1 MRILM
6 LASEVAPFAK
16 TGGLA
21 DVAGSL
27 PKALAAL
34 GHDVRVVMPAYSAIE
49 AAAVSGRW
57 GVVADP
63 VQLRVP
69 IGGGLAPA
77 GVFRANLP
85 DSEVPV
91 YFVAERAMFDRPNLY
106 GYSDDPYRFAFFS
119 RAALDLVIGAWGW
132 RPDVVQA
139 HDWHAAPA
147 IAWLSTAGQ
156 ADERYRNLPTVLT
169 IHNLMHQGRGPR
181 SVLAYLGIDSRRL
194 IEEGPGEVNFMARG
208 IYHATMINTVSPTYA
223 REILTPEYG
232 ERLDGLLQ
240 YRHFDVHGILNGLDY
255 DTWNPSS
262 DSHLAATFDAGS
274 PARKAGNKRALQ
286 EQLGLAVSDAPLVS
300 MVTRLDAQKGLD
312 ITGHVVHLL
321 LNGIAGRRAVHR
333 AGIGRGRVRVDVP
346 PARRLSHEEDG
357 RHPALRRGACAAG
370 LRRQRS
376 VPHAVAIRAL
386 RPRPDD
392 RDALRRGARR
402 ACHRRARRHRARG

>member
-57 GVVADP
+57 GVVTDP

-77 GVFRANLP
+77 GAFRANLP

-91 YFVAERAMFDRPNLY
+91 YFVAERALFDRPNLY

-119 RAALDLVIGAWGW
+119 RAALDLVIGAFGW

-181 SVLAYLGIDSRRL
+181 DVLGYLGIDSRRL
-194 IEEGPGEVNFMARG
+194 IEEGP
-208 IYHATMINTVSPTYA
+208 
-223 REILTPEYG
+223 
-232 ERLDGLLQ
+232 D
-240 YRHFDVHGILNGLDY
+240 
-255 DTWNPSS
+255 
-262 DSHLAATFDAGS
+262 
-274 PARKAGNKRALQ
+274 
-286 EQLGLAVSDAPLVS
+286 
-300 MVTRLDAQKGLD
+300 
-312 ITGHVVHLL
+312 
-321 LNGIAGRRAVHR
+321 
-333 AGIGRGRVRVDVP
+333 
-346 PARRLSHEEDG
+346 
-357 RHPALRRGACAAG
+357 
-370 LRRQRS
+370 
-376 VPHAVAIRAL
+376 
-386 RPRPDD
+386 
-392 RDALRRGARR
+392 
-402 ACHRRARRHRARG
+402 